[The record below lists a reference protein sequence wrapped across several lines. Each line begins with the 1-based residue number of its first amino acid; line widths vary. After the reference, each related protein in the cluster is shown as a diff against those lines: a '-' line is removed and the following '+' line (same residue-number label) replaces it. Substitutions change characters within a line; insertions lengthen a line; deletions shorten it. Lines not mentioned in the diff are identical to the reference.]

1 MALVI
6 KRKWWIL
13 ISVALCISMLY
24 IDQTGISVVL
34 PQLKITFAC
43 SDAEGNWII
52 NAMLLTMAILIAMGG
67 NLSDRFGTRR
77 SFLYGT
83 AGFAFASV
91 LCGMAP
97 NVSFLIAGRALQGI
111 FAALLLPS
119 TSISVVNAFPE
130 RQVGTAM
137 GIYIG
142 SASIFLILGPL
153 LAGFLTEYINW
164 RWVFYVNIPLTL
176 LSLYIANFSM
186 RKTEPK
192 WLSTRKK
199 VAIKFDWLGFFILGV
214 ANTACVVA
222 LMEGGEWGW
231 DSPLIVG
238 SLILAFVLYFFFI
251 KVEKNLKNP
260 LIDFKILKQRNYAV
274 CAFIMCA
281 MQFCLITR
289 IYLIIMFQTLGQQ
302 GPLAASLL
310 ILPSLLP
317 IVFMAPLAGYLLQRF
332 GPKLPIC
339 MGTILTVVSLVWLVV
354 FITKDSYLLL
364 LVGLLIFGIGVPMAL
379 NPSLTTALSSV
390 GRKQRGTASGIIQQL
405 RQLSGTFGVAVIGS
419 VIDNVSKHS
428 FARYLGDLGGSIG
441 NALQTLPTSD
451 ILLGTDNAKAVLA
464 HYSTSLQNTV
474 DSLAKMAYLLAFRF
488 GMLVTA
494 LIVVLAVILAF
505 TKLKKQK
512 QLSNL

>member
-1 MALVI
+1 MALVL

-34 PQLKITFAC
+34 PQLKIAFAC
-43 SDAEGNWII
+43 SDVEGNWVI
-52 NAMLLTMAILIAMGG
+52 NSMLLSMAILIAIGG

-97 NVSFLIAGRALQGI
+97 NVSLLIAGRALQGV

-164 RWVFYVNIPLTL
+164 RWVFYVNVPLTL

-186 RKTEPK
+186 RKTEAK
-192 WLSTRKK
+192 IFLAKK
-199 VAIKFDWLGFFILGV
+199 KKNISFDWLGFSTLGI

-222 LMEGGEWGW
+222 LMEGGYWGW
-231 DSPLIVG
+231 RSPIIIGLV
-238 SLILAFVLYFFFI
+238 LLAFTSYFFFLKI
-251 KVEKNLKNP
+251 EKKLKNP
-260 LIDFKILKQRNYAV
+260 LIDFQILRQRNYAV

-289 IYLIIMFQTLGQQ
+289 IFLIIMFQTIGKQ
-302 GPLAASLL
+302 GPVAAGLL
-310 ILPSLLP
+310 ILPSTLP
-317 IVFMAPLAGYLLQRF
+317 IMFVAPLAGYLMQRF
-332 GPKLPIC
+332 GPKLPIRL
-339 MGTILTVVSLVWLVV
+339 GTILTAISLVWLVV
-354 FITKDSYLLL
+354 FITKDSYALLF
-364 LVGLLIFGIGVPMAL
+364 VGLLLFGVGVPLAL

-390 GRKQRGTASGIIQQL
+390 GREQRGTASGIIQQL
-405 RQLSGTFGVAVIGS
+405 RQLSGTLGVAVIGS

-428 FARYLGDLGGSIG
+428 FSHYLGRLGG
-441 NALQTLPTSD
+441 NFAEALQNISTSD
-451 ILLGTDNAKAVLA
+451 ILLSTNSAKAALKPYA
-464 HYSTSLQNTV
+464 ISMQNSI
-474 DSLAKMAYLLAFRF
+474 DNFAEKAYLLAFRF

-494 LIVVLAVILAF
+494 LVVLLAVILAF
-505 TKLKKQK
+505 TKIKQQK
-512 QLSNL
+512 IEE